1 VAYELSHC
9 QEEKMEDKS
18 KIEGHKRADPAMLI
32 MIILIVFSFILMILP
47 APAGLSPAG
56 QKVLGIAIIAIGLW
70 STEVLPIGVT
80 GMLVVISL
88 MVSGGV
94 PSYQEALIGF
104 AKPVAYFL
112 IAVLTIGL
120 AVQKSGL
127 AERIARFFLRHCRA
141 RPLALFT
148 HLLGALPLLTLLL
161 PSATTRSGILVH
173 VYEQVLILSK
183 VPQKAP
189 LSKAIMMALN
199 SVNRLASTAIL
210 TGGITPVVAAALVGG
225 MPWSRWLVLML
236 IPYLALLVFGSVLI
250 YAIYHRGFKQKM
262 EAVAVVNPKPF
273 SKMETRTIV
282 ITLGASVLWLTDA
295 FHHLDPSLPA
305 LLAWACL
312 LTPKIGVLTWKEFE
326 RGIGWSNFFVIASS
340 MSLANALIKSGAGL
354 WLANSIVYKIPS
366 LSQYPLLVVIVLL
379 FAAAPMRLLIP
390 NITGFLAITI
400 PIAMSIGTST
410 GLNPIVCG
418 LFVMIAGDA
427 VLYYPAQSASSLVV
441 YERGHLT
448 AAEIFR
454 FGLLMTFVA
463 FVVVLVVAIPYWSIV
478 GEPLVQVTA
487 R

>member
-1 VAYELSHC
+1 
-9 QEEKMEDKS
+9 MEDKA
-18 KIEGHKRADPAMLI
+18 KPEDHKRADPAMLV
-32 MIILIVFSFILMILP
+32 MLIVIVLSLVLMILP

-80 GMLVVISL
+80 GMLVVLSL

-127 AERIARFFLRHCRA
+127 AERIARFFLRQSRA

-148 HLLGALPLLTLLL
+148 HLLAALPLLTLLL

-173 VYEQVLILSK
+173 VYGQVLTLSK
-183 VPQKAP
+183 VPPKTP

-199 SVNRLASTAIL
+199 SVNRLASTVIL
-210 TGGITPVVAAALVGG
+210 TGGITPMVAAALVGG

-236 IPYLALLVFGSVLI
+236 VPYLALLVLGAVLI
-250 YAIYHRGFKQKM
+250 YGIYHRGFKQKM
-262 EAVAVVNPKPF
+262 EAVAVVDPKPF
-273 SKMETRTIV
+273 SKMEIRTIV

-295 FHHLDPSLPA
+295 FHHMDPSLPA

-326 RGIGWSNFFVIASS
+326 RNIGWAVFFVIAASL
-340 MSLANALIKSGAGL
+340 SLASALIKSGAGL
-354 WLANSIVYKIPS
+354 WLANSIVSKIPA

-390 NITGFLAITI
+390 SITGFLAITI
-400 PIAMSIGTST
+400 PVAMSVGTST

-418 LFVMIAGDA
+418 LIVMIAGDA
-427 VLYYPAQSASSLVV
+427 VLYYPAQSAASLVV
-441 YERGHLT
+441 YEQGHLT

-463 FVVVLVVAIPYWSIV
+463 FIVVVVVAIPYWSIV
-478 GEPLVQVTA
+478 GEPLVQVA
-487 R
+487 AK

>member
-1 VAYELSHC
+1 
-9 QEEKMEDKS
+9 MEDKTES
-18 KIEGHKRADPAMLI
+18 EAYKRGDPALLI
-32 MIILIVFSFILMILP
+32 MASVIVLSFILMLSP
-47 APAGLSPAG
+47 TPEGLSRAG

-70 STEVLPIGVT
+70 GTEVLPIGVT
-80 GMLVVISL
+80 GILVVIAL

-104 AKPVAYFL
+104 AKPVPYFL

-127 AERIARFFLRHCRA
+127 AERIARFFLRYSRA
-141 RPLALFT
+141 RPLALFA
-148 HLLGALPLLTLLL
+148 HLLAALPLLTLFL

-173 VYEQVLILSK
+173 VYEQVLTLSK
-183 VPQKAP
+183 VPPKAP

-199 SVNRLASTAIL
+199 SINRLASTAIL

-225 MPWSRWLVLML
+225 VPWSRWLVLML
-236 IPYLALLVFGSVLI
+236 VPYLALLVFGAALI
-250 YAIYHRGFKQKM
+250 YGIYHRGFKEKM
-262 EAVAVVNPKPF
+262 ETVPVINPKPF
-273 SKMETRTIV
+273 SKIEIRTVV

-295 FHHLDPSLPA
+295 IHHLDPSLPA

-326 RGIGWSNFFVIASS
+326 RNIGWANFFVIASS
-340 MSLANALIKSGAGL
+340 MSLANALIGSGAGL
-354 WLANSIVYKIPS
+354 WLANSIVNKVPA

-379 FAAAPMRLLIP
+379 IAAAPMRLLIP

-400 PIAMSIGTST
+400 PIAMSIGSST

-418 LFVMIAGDA
+418 LLVMIAGDA

-454 FGLLMTFVA
+454 FGILMTFVA
-463 FVVVLVVAIPYWSIV
+463 FIVVLIVAIPFWSIV
-478 GEPLVQVTA
+478 GEPLVQA
-487 R
+487 AAK

>member
-1 VAYELSHC
+1 
-9 QEEKMEDKS
+9 MGDKS
-18 KIEGHKRADPAMLI
+18 KTEDHKHADPAMLV
-32 MIILIVFSFILMILP
+32 MLIVIVLSLVLMILP

-70 STEVLPIGVT
+70 GTEVLPIGVT
-80 GMLVVISL
+80 GMLVVLSL
-88 MVSGGV
+88 MVSGGAS
-94 PSYQEALIGF
+94 SYQEALIGF

-127 AERIARFFLRHCRA
+127 AERIARFFLRHSRA

-148 HLLGALPLLTLLL
+148 HLLAALPLLTLLL

-173 VYEQVLILSK
+173 VYGQVLTLSK
-183 VPQKAP
+183 VPPKTP

-199 SVNRLASTAIL
+199 SVNRLASTVIL
-210 TGGITPVVAAALVGG
+210 TGGITPMVAAALVGG

-236 IPYLALLVFGSVLI
+236 VPYLALLVLGAVLI
-250 YAIYHRGFKQKM
+250 YGIYHRGFKQKM
-262 EAVAVVNPKPF
+262 EAVAVVDPKPF
-273 SKMETRTIV
+273 SKMEIRTIV

-295 FHHLDPSLPA
+295 FHHMDPSLPA

-326 RGIGWSNFFVIASS
+326 RNIGWAVFFVIAASL
-340 MSLANALIKSGAGL
+340 SLASALIKSGAGL
-354 WLANSIVYKIPS
+354 WLANSIVSKIPA

-390 NITGFLAITI
+390 SITGFLATTI
-400 PIAMSIGTST
+400 PIAMSVGTST

-418 LFVMIAGDA
+418 LIVMIAGDA
-427 VLYYPAQSASSLVV
+427 VLYYPAQSAASLVV
-441 YERGHLT
+441 YEQGHLT

-463 FVVVLVVAIPYWSIV
+463 FIVVVVVAIPYWSIV
-478 GEPLVQVTA
+478 GEPLVQVA
-487 R
+487 AK

>member
-1 VAYELSHC
+1 MENKTESEAY
-9 QEEKMEDKS
+9 
-18 KIEGHKRADPAMLI
+18 KRADPAM
-32 MIILIVFSFILMILP
+32 FILAIVTVLSCILMLSP
-47 APAGLSPAG
+47 TPAGLSRAG

-70 STEVLPIGVT
+70 STEMLPIGVT
-80 GMLVVISL
+80 GILAIIAL

-127 AERIARFFLRHCRA
+127 AERIARFFLRHSRA
-141 RPLALFT
+141 RPFALFT
-148 HLLGALPLLTLLL
+148 HLLAALPLLTLLL

-183 VPQKAP
+183 VPPKAP

-199 SVNRLASTAIL
+199 SINRLASTAIL
-210 TGGITPVVAAALVGG
+210 TGGITPMVAAALVGG
-225 MPWSRWLVLML
+225 MPWSRWLALML
-236 IPYLALLVFGSVLI
+236 VPYLVLLVLGATLI
-250 YAIYHRGFKQKM
+250 YGIYHRGFKQKM
-262 EAVAVVNPKPF
+262 EAVPVVNPKPF

-282 ITLGASVLWLTDA
+282 VTLGASVLWLTDA

-326 RGIGWSNFFVIASS
+326 RHIGWANFFVIA
-340 MSLANALIKSGAGL
+340 SGAGL
-354 WLANSIVYKIPS
+354 WLANTIVAQVPA
-366 LSQYPLLVVIVLL
+366 LSQYPLLVVMILL

-390 NITGFLAITI
+390 NITGYLAITI

-410 GLNPIVCG
+410 GLNSIVCG
-418 LFVMIAGDA
+418 LLVMIAGDA
-427 VLYYPAQSASSLVV
+427 VLYYPAQSVCSLVV

-454 FGLLMTFVA
+454 FGLLMTSVA
-463 FVVVLVVAIPYWSIV
+463 FIVVLVVVIPYWSIV
-478 GEPLVQVTA
+478 GEPLVQVA
-487 R
+487 AK

>member
-1 VAYELSHC
+1 
-9 QEEKMEDKS
+9 MEDS
-18 KIEGHKRADPAMLI
+18 ARRTEAPKRVDPALLI
-32 MIILIVFSFILMILP
+32 MGIVIVLALILMLSP
-47 APAGLSPAG
+47 TPAGLSRAG

-70 STEVLPIGVT
+70 STEVLPVGVT
-80 GMLVVISL
+80 GILVVIAL
-88 MVSGGV
+88 MVSGSV
-94 PSYQEALIGF
+94 SSYQEALIGF

-127 AERIARFFLRHCRA
+127 AERSARVFLRYSRA
-141 RPLALFT
+141 RPLALFVQM
-148 HLLGALPLLTLLL
+148 LAAFPLLTLLL

-183 VPQKAP
+183 VPPEAK

-210 TGGITPVVAAALVGG
+210 TGGITPVLSAALVGG
-225 MPWSRWLVLML
+225 MYWSRWLVLML
-236 IPYLALLVFGSVLI
+236 LPYLALLVLGSLLI
-250 YAIYHRGFKQKM
+250 YAIYRRGFKEKM
-262 EAVAVVNPKPF
+262 EAVAVADPKPF
-273 SKMETRTIV
+273 SKMEIRTVI
-282 ITLGASVLWLTDA
+282 ITLGASVLWLTDS

-305 LLAWACL
+305 LLAWALL
-312 LTPKIGVLTWKEFE
+312 LTPGIGVLTWKEFE
-326 RGIGWSNFFVIASS
+326 RNLGWSNFFVIASS
-340 MSLANALIKSGAGL
+340 MSLAHALIKSGAGL
-354 WLANSIVYKIPS
+354 WLAHSIVKQVPS
-366 LSQYPLLVVIVLL
+366 MSQYPLLVVMVLL
-379 FAAAPMRLLIP
+379 CAAASMRLLIP

-418 LFVMIAGDA
+418 LLVMIAGDA

-454 FGLLMTFVA
+454 FGLLMTLAA
-463 FVVVLVVAIPYWSIV
+463 FIVVVVVAIPYWSIV
-478 GEPLVQVTA
+478 GEPLVVK
-487 R
+487 

>member
-1 VAYELSHC
+1 
-9 QEEKMEDKS
+9 ME
-18 KIEGHKRADPAMLI
+18 
-32 MIILIVFSFILMILP
+32 
-47 APAGLSPAG
+47 
-56 QKVLGIAIIAIGLW
+56 
-70 STEVLPIGVT
+70 T
-80 GMLVVISL
+80 
-88 MVSGGV
+88 
-94 PSYQEALIGF
+94 
-104 AKPVAYFL
+104 
-112 IAVLTIGL
+112 
-120 AVQKSGL
+120 
-127 AERIARFFLRHCRA
+127 
-141 RPLALFT
+141 
-148 HLLGALPLLTLLL
+148 
-161 PSATTRSGILVH
+161 
-173 VYEQVLILSK
+173 
-183 VPQKAP
+183 
-189 LSKAIMMALN
+189 
-199 SVNRLASTAIL
+199 
-210 TGGITPVVAAALVGG
+210 
-225 MPWSRWLVLML
+225 
-236 IPYLALLVFGSVLI
+236 
-250 YAIYHRGFKQKM
+250 
-262 EAVAVVNPKPF
+262 VAVVIPKPF

-282 ITLGASVLWLTDA
+282 ITIGASVLWLTDA

-354 WLANSIVYKIPS
+354 WLANSIVHKIPS
-366 LSQYPLLVVIVLL
+366 LSHYPLLVVIVLL

-463 FVVVLVVAIPYWSIV
+463 FIVVLVVAIPYWSMV
-478 GEPLVQVTA
+478 GEPLVQAVN

>member
-1 VAYELSHC
+1 
-9 QEEKMEDKS
+9 MEDKT
-18 KIEGHKRADPAMLI
+18 ETEAYKRADPALLI
-32 MIILIVFSFILMILP
+32 MAIVIVLSSILMLSP
-47 APAGLSPAG
+47 APAGLSRSG

-80 GMLVVISL
+80 GILAVIAL
-88 MVSGGV
+88 MVSGAV
-94 PSYQEALIGF
+94 PSYQDALIGF

-127 AERIARFFLRHCRA
+127 AERIARFFLRHSRA
-141 RPLALFT
+141 RPFALFR
-148 HLLGALPLLTLLL
+148 HLLAALPLLTLLL

-183 VPQKAP
+183 VPPKAP

-199 SVNRLASTAIL
+199 SVNRLASTTIL

-236 IPYLALLVFGSVLI
+236 VPYLVLLVLGATLI
-250 YAIYHRGFKQKM
+250 YGIYHRGFKQKM
-262 EAVAVVNPKPF
+262 EAVPVVNPKPF
-273 SKMETRTIV
+273 SKMETRTV
-282 ITLGASVLWLTDA
+282 MITLGASVLWLTDA

-312 LTPKIGVLTWKEFE
+312 LTPRIGVLTWKEFE
-326 RGIGWSNFFVIASS
+326 RTISWANFFVIAAS
-340 MSLANALIKSGAGL
+340 MSLANALIGSGAGL
-354 WLANSIVYKIPS
+354 WLANTIVVQVPA
-366 LSQYPLLVVIVLL
+366 LSQNPLLVVMVLL

-390 NITGFLAITI
+390 NLTGYLAITI

-418 LFVMIAGDA
+418 LLVMIAGDA

-463 FVVVLVVAIPYWSIV
+463 FIVVVVVAIPYWSIV
-478 GEPLVQVTA
+478 GEPLVQLGA
-487 R
+487 K

>member
-1 VAYELSHC
+1 
-9 QEEKMEDKS
+9 MEDS
-18 KIEGHKRADPAMLI
+18 ARRTEAPKRVDPALLI
-32 MIILIVFSFILMILP
+32 MGIVIVLALILMLSP
-47 APAGLSPAG
+47 TPAGLSRAG

-70 STEVLPIGVT
+70 STEVLPVGVT
-80 GMLVVISL
+80 GILVVIAL
-88 MVSGGV
+88 MLSGGV
-94 PSYQEALIGF
+94 SSYQEALIGF

-127 AERIARFFLRHCRA
+127 AERSARVFLRYSRA
-141 RPLALFT
+141 RPLALFVQM
-148 HLLGALPLLTLLL
+148 LAAFPLLTLLL

-183 VPQKAP
+183 VPPEAP

-210 TGGITPVVAAALVGG
+210 TGGITPVLSAALVGG
-225 MPWSRWLVLML
+225 MYWSRWLVLML
-236 IPYLALLVFGSVLI
+236 LPYLALLVLGSLLI
-250 YAIYHRGFKQKM
+250 YAIYRRGFKEKM
-262 EAVAVVNPKPF
+262 EAVAVADPKPF
-273 SKMETRTIV
+273 SKMEIRTVI
-282 ITLGASVLWLTDA
+282 ITLGASVLWLTDS

-305 LLAWACL
+305 LLAWALL
-312 LTPKIGVLTWKEFE
+312 LTPRIGMLTWKEFE
-326 RGIGWSNFFVIASS
+326 RNLGWSNFFVIASS
-340 MSLANALIKSGAGL
+340 MSLAHALIKSGAGL
-354 WLANSIVYKIPS
+354 WLAHSIVKQVPS
-366 LSQYPLLVVIVLL
+366 MSQYPLLVVMVLL
-379 FAAAPMRLLIP
+379 CAAASMRLLIP

-418 LFVMIAGDA
+418 LLVMIAGDA

-454 FGLLMTFVA
+454 FGLLMTLAA
-463 FVVVLVVAIPYWSIV
+463 FIVVVVVAIPYWSIV
-478 GEPLVQVTA
+478 GEPLVEATIS

>member
-1 VAYELSHC
+1 
-9 QEEKMEDKS
+9 MEDKS
-18 KIEGHKRADPAMLI
+18 KIESHKRADPAMLI

-112 IAVLTIGL
+112 MAVLTIGL

-127 AERIARFFLRHCRA
+127 AERIARFFLRYSRA
-141 RPLALFT
+141 RPFALFT
-148 HLLGALPLLTLLL
+148 HLLAALPLLTLLL

-183 VPQKAP
+183 VPKKAP

-236 IPYLALLVFGSVLI
+236 IP
-250 YAIYHRGFKQKM
+250 
-262 EAVAVVNPKPF
+262 
-273 SKMETRTIV
+273 
-282 ITLGASVLWLTDA
+282 
-295 FHHLDPSLPA
+295 
-305 LLAWACL
+305 
-312 LTPKIGVLTWKEFE
+312 
-326 RGIGWSNFFVIASS
+326 
-340 MSLANALIKSGAGL
+340 
-354 WLANSIVYKIPS
+354 
-366 LSQYPLLVVIVLL
+366 
-379 FAAAPMRLLIP
+379 
-390 NITGFLAITI
+390 
-400 PIAMSIGTST
+400 
-410 GLNPIVCG
+410 
-418 LFVMIAGDA
+418 
-427 VLYYPAQSASSLVV
+427 
-441 YERGHLT
+441 
-448 AAEIFR
+448 
-454 FGLLMTFVA
+454 
-463 FVVVLVVAIPYWSIV
+463 
-478 GEPLVQVTA
+478 
-487 R
+487 

>member
-1 VAYELSHC
+1 
-9 QEEKMEDKS
+9 MEDKTNA
-18 KIEGHKRADPAMLI
+18 EAPKRADPAMLI
-32 MIILIVFSFILMILP
+32 MIVVIVLSFILMLSP
-47 APAGLSPAG
+47 TPAGLPRAG

-70 STEVLPIGVT
+70 STEVLPVGVT
-80 GMLVVISL
+80 GILVVIAL

-94 PSYQEALIGF
+94 SSYQEALIGF

-127 AERIARFFLRHCRA
+127 AERTARFFLRHSRA
-141 RPLALFT
+141 RPFTLFSHMLAAF
-148 HLLGALPLLTLLL
+148 PLLTLLL

-183 VPQKAP
+183 VPPKAP

-210 TGGITPVVAAALVGG
+210 TGGITPVLSAALVGG
-225 MPWSRWLVLML
+225 MYWSRWLVLML
-236 IPYLALLVFGSVLI
+236 IPYLALLILGAILI
-250 YAIYHRGFKQKM
+250 YALYHRGFQEKM
-262 EAVAVVNPKPF
+262 EAVPVTDPQPF
-273 SKMETRTIV
+273 SKKEIRTIV
-282 ITLGASVLWLTDA
+282 ITLGASVLWLTDS

-326 RGIGWSNFFVIASS
+326 RNLGWSNFFVIASS

-354 WLANSIVYKIPS
+354 WLANSIVYQVPAM
-366 LSQYPLLVVIVLL
+366 SQYPLLVVIVLL
-379 FAAAPMRLLIP
+379 CAAAPMRLLIP

-400 PIAMSIGTST
+400 PIAMSIGGST
-410 GLNPIVCG
+410 GLNPVVCG
-418 LFVMIAGDA
+418 LVVMIAGDA

-463 FVVVLVVAIPYWSIV
+463 FIVVLAVAIPYWSIV
-478 GEPLVQVTA
+478 GEPLVQVA
-487 R
+487 AK

>member
-1 VAYELSHC
+1 
-9 QEEKMEDKS
+9 M
-18 KIEGHKRADPAMLI
+18 DPALLI
-32 MIILIVFSFILMILP
+32 MGIVIGLALTLMLLP
-47 APAGLSPAG
+47 TPAGLSRAG

-70 STEVLPIGVT
+70 STEVLPVGVT
-80 GMLVVISL
+80 GILVVIAL
-88 MVSGGV
+88 MVSGSV
-94 PSYQEALIGF
+94 SSYQEALIGF

-127 AERIARFFLRHCRA
+127 AERSARVFLRYARA
-141 RPLALFT
+141 RPLALFAQM
-148 HLLGALPLLTLLL
+148 LAAFPLLTLLL

-183 VPQKAP
+183 VPPEAP

-210 TGGITPVVAAALVGG
+210 TGGITPVLSAALVGG
-225 MPWSRWLVLML
+225 MYWSRWLVLML
-236 IPYLALLVFGSVLI
+236 LPYLALLVLGSLLI
-250 YAIYHRGFKQKM
+250 YAIYHRGFKEKM
-262 EAVAVVNPKPF
+262 EAVAVADPKPF
-273 SKMETRTIV
+273 SKMEIRTVI
-282 ITLGASVLWLTDA
+282 ITLGASVLWLTDS

-305 LLAWACL
+305 LLAWALL
-312 LTPKIGVLTWKEFE
+312 LTPRIGVLTWKEFE
-326 RGIGWSNFFVIASS
+326 RNLGWSNFFVIASS
-340 MSLANALIKSGAGL
+340 MSLAHALIKSGAGL
-354 WLANSIVYKIPS
+354 WLANSIVNQVPA
-366 LSQYPLLVVIVLL
+366 LSQYPLLVVMVLL
-379 FAAAPMRLLIP
+379 CAAAPIRLLIP

-418 LFVMIAGDA
+418 LLVMIAGDA

-454 FGLLMTFVA
+454 FGLLMTLIA
-463 FVVVLVVAIPYWSIV
+463 FIVVVVVAIPYWSIV
-478 GEPLVQVTA
+478 GEPLVQATIS

>member
-1 VAYELSHC
+1 
-9 QEEKMEDKS
+9 MEDKS
-18 KIEGHKRADPAMLI
+18 RIEAHKPADPAMLI

-70 STEVLPIGVT
+70 GTEVLPIGVT
-80 GMLVVISL
+80 GMLVVLSL
-88 MVSGGV
+88 MVSGGAS
-94 PSYQEALIGF
+94 SYQEALIGF

-148 HLLGALPLLTLLL
+148 HLLAALPLLTLLL

-189 LSKAIMMALN
+189 LAKAIMMALN

-236 IPYLALLVFGSVLI
+236 IPYLALLVLGAVLI
-250 YAIYHRGFKQKM
+250 YVIYHRGFKQKM

-282 ITLGASVLWLTDA
+282 ITLGASMLWLTDA

-354 WLANSIVYKIPS
+354 WLANSIVHKIPS
-366 LSQYPLLVVIVLL
+366 LSHYPLLVVIVLL

-418 LFVMIAGDA
+418 LLVMIAGDA

-454 FGLLMTFVA
+454 FGLLMTVLA
-463 FVVVLVVAIPYWSIV
+463 FIVVLVVAIPYWSVV
-478 GEPLVQVTA
+478 GEPLVQVA
-487 R
+487 AK

>member
-1 VAYELSHC
+1 
-9 QEEKMEDKS
+9 MEDS
-18 KIEGHKRADPAMLI
+18 ARTEAPKRVDPALLI
-32 MIILIVFSFILMILP
+32 MGIVLVLALTLMLSP
-47 APAGLSPAG
+47 TPAGLSRAG

-70 STEVLPIGVT
+70 GTEVLPVGVT
-80 GMLVVISL
+80 GILVVIAL
-88 MVSGGV
+88 MVSGSV
-94 PSYQEALIGF
+94 SSYQEALIGF

-127 AERIARFFLRHCRA
+127 AERSARVFLRYSRA
-141 RPLALFT
+141 RPLALFAQM
-148 HLLGALPLLTLLL
+148 LAAFPLLTLLL

-183 VPQKAP
+183 VPPEAP

-210 TGGITPVVAAALVGG
+210 TGGITPVLSAALVGG
-225 MPWSRWLVLML
+225 MYWSRWLVLML
-236 IPYLALLVFGSVLI
+236 VPYLALLVLGSLLI
-250 YAIYHRGFKQKM
+250 YALYHRGFKQRM
-262 EAVAVVNPKPF
+262 EAVPVADPKPF
-273 SKMETRTIV
+273 SKMEIRTII
-282 ITLGASVLWLTDA
+282 ITLGASVLWLTDS

-305 LLAWACL
+305 LLAWALL

-326 RGIGWSNFFVIASS
+326 RNLGWSNFFVIASS
-340 MSLANALIKSGAGL
+340 MSLAHALIKSGAGL
-354 WLANSIVYKIPS
+354 WLANSIVSQFPS
-366 LSQYPLLVVIVLL
+366 MSQYPLLVVMVLL
-379 FAAAPMRLLIP
+379 CAAAPIRLLIP

-418 LFVMIAGDA
+418 LLVMIAGDA

-454 FGLLMTFVA
+454 FGLLMTLAA
-463 FVVVLVVAIPYWSIV
+463 FIVVVVVAIPYWSIV
-478 GEPLVQVTA
+478 GEALVVK
-487 R
+487 

>member
-1 VAYELSHC
+1 
-9 QEEKMEDKS
+9 MEDS
-18 KIEGHKRADPAMLI
+18 ARRTEAPKRVDPALLI
-32 MIILIVFSFILMILP
+32 MGIVLVLALILMLSP
-47 APAGLSPAG
+47 TPAGLSRAG

-70 STEVLPIGVT
+70 STEVLPVGVT
-80 GMLVVISL
+80 GILVVIAL
-88 MVSGGV
+88 MVSGSV
-94 PSYQEALIGF
+94 SSYQEALIGF

-127 AERIARFFLRHCRA
+127 AERSARVFLRYSRA
-141 RPLALFT
+141 RPLALFVQM
-148 HLLGALPLLTLLL
+148 LAAFPLLTLLL

-183 VPQKAP
+183 VPPEAP

-210 TGGITPVVAAALVGG
+210 TGGITPVLSAALVGG
-225 MPWSRWLVLML
+225 MYWSRWLVLML
-236 IPYLALLVFGSVLI
+236 LPYLALLVLGSLLI
-250 YAIYHRGFKQKM
+250 YAIYHRGFKEKM
-262 EAVAVVNPKPF
+262 EAVAVADPKPF
-273 SKMETRTIV
+273 SKMEIRTVI
-282 ITLGASVLWLTDA
+282 ITLGASVLWLTDS

-305 LLAWACL
+305 LLAWALL
-312 LTPKIGVLTWKEFE
+312 LTPRIGVLTWKEFE
-326 RGIGWSNFFVIASS
+326 RNLGWSNFFVIASS
-340 MSLANALIKSGAGL
+340 MSLAHALIKSGAGL
-354 WLANSIVYKIPS
+354 WLAHSIVKQVPS
-366 LSQYPLLVVIVLL
+366 MSQYPLLVVMVLL
-379 FAAAPMRLLIP
+379 CAAASMRLLIP

-418 LFVMIAGDA
+418 LLVMIAGDA

-454 FGLLMTFVA
+454 FGLLMTLAA
-463 FVVVLVVAIPYWSIV
+463 FIVVVVVAIPYWSIV
-478 GEPLVQVTA
+478 GEPLVVK
-487 R
+487 

>member
-1 VAYELSHC
+1 
-9 QEEKMEDKS
+9 MEDS
-18 KIEGHKRADPAMLI
+18 ARTEAPKRPDPAVMI
-32 MIILIVFSFILMILP
+32 MGIVLVLGLILMLLP
-47 APAGLSPAG
+47 TPAGLSRAG
-56 QKVLGIAIIAIGLW
+56 QKVLGIAVIAIGLW
-70 STEVLPIGVT
+70 GTEILPVGVT
-80 GMLVVISL
+80 GILVVIAL

-94 PSYQEALIGF
+94 SSYQEALIGF

-127 AERIARFFLRHCRA
+127 AERSARIFLRYSRA
-141 RPLALFT
+141 RPLALFVQM
-148 HLLGALPLLTLLL
+148 LAAFPLLTLLL

-183 VPQKAP
+183 VPANAP

-210 TGGITPVVAAALVGG
+210 TGGITPVLSAALVGG
-225 MPWSRWLVLML
+225 MYWSRWLVLML
-236 IPYLALLVFGSVLI
+236 VPYLALLVLGSILI
-250 YAIYHRGFKQKM
+250 YTIYHRGFKEKM
-262 EAVAVVNPKPF
+262 EAVPVVDRKPF
-273 SKMETRTIV
+273 SKMEIRTIV

-305 LLAWACL
+305 LLAWALL

-326 RGIGWSNFFVIASS
+326 RNLGWSNFFVIASS
-340 MSLANALIKSGAGL
+340 MSLANALIESGAGL
-354 WLANSIVYKIPS
+354 WLANAIVNRVPAM
-366 LSQYPLLVVIVLL
+366 SQHPLLVVMVLL
-379 FAAAPMRLLIP
+379 CAAAPMRLLIP

-418 LFVMIAGDA
+418 LLVMIAGDA

-454 FGLLMTFVA
+454 FGLVMTVVA
-463 FVVVLVVAIPYWSIV
+463 FIVVLVVAIPYWSVV
-478 GEPLVQVTA
+478 GESLVQA
-487 R
+487 AMK

>member
-1 VAYELSHC
+1 
-9 QEEKMEDKS
+9 MEDS
-18 KIEGHKRADPAMLI
+18 ARTEAPKRMDPALLI
-32 MIILIVFSFILMILP
+32 MGIVLVLAITLMLLP
-47 APAGLSPAG
+47 TPAGLSRAG

-70 STEVLPIGVT
+70 GTEVLPVGVT
-80 GMLVVISL
+80 GILVVIAL
-88 MVSGGV
+88 MVSGSV
-94 PSYQEALIGF
+94 STYQEALIGF

-127 AERIARFFLRHCRA
+127 AERSARVFLRYSRA
-141 RPLALFT
+141 RPLALFAQM
-148 HLLGALPLLTLLL
+148 LAAFPLLTLLL

-183 VPQKAP
+183 VPPEAP

-210 TGGITPVVAAALVGG
+210 TGGITPVLSAALVGG
-225 MPWSRWLVLML
+225 MYWSRWLVLML
-236 IPYLALLVFGSVLI
+236 VPYLALLVLGSLLI
-250 YAIYHRGFKQKM
+250 YALYHRGFKQRM
-262 EAVAVVNPKPF
+262 EAVPVADPKPF
-273 SKMETRTIV
+273 SKMEIRTII
-282 ITLGASVLWLTDA
+282 ITLGASVLWLTDS

-305 LLAWACL
+305 LLAWALL

-326 RGIGWSNFFVIASS
+326 RNLGWSNFFVIASS
-340 MSLANALIKSGAGL
+340 MSLAHALIKSGAGL
-354 WLANSIVYKIPS
+354 WLANSIVNQVPS
-366 LSQYPLLVVIVLL
+366 MSQYPLLVVMVLL
-379 FAAAPMRLLIP
+379 CAAAPIRLLIP

-418 LFVMIAGDA
+418 LLVMIAGDA

-454 FGLLMTFVA
+454 FGLLMTLAA
-463 FVVVLVVAIPYWSIV
+463 FIVVVVVAIPYWSIV
-478 GEPLVQVTA
+478 GEALVVK
-487 R
+487 